1 MALNPSGIMSIGGST
16 VGASINLELGL
27 SATANS
33 SIGQSDFRE
42 LAKVPTG
49 QISLSDFY
57 GKSNVIV
64 VPPILATRTQ
74 YTLSPSEVPG
84 YVAGQTK
91 VQLTIGSLG
100 SQTYLYSTSISAA
113 ALTITGFVTGDS
125 VEIINNGYI
134 IGRGGDGGKYYDGG
148 FPTVNNPGQAGGPAI
163 STNVDLTVV
172 NNLYIAGGGGG
183 GRSGNGG
190 SSEGY
195 TAGGGGGGGAGGG
208 RGGSFDGYALGGAP
222 GMPGQNGYG
231 GAGPYQPIGGAGGGR
246 ILPGIGGAGT
256 VVEGESY
263 FTWQSLAQGGGAG
276 GGSGGNIGYIDA
288 QEVYGDGVS
297 GGSANNPGVNA
308 PYWAGGGGGGGGWG
322 ASGGSGSTGSVS
334 RPAQP
339 GGAGGKA
346 IVLNGK
352 TATISGTGTVFG
364 AVS

>member
-27 SATANS
+27 SETANS
-33 SIGQSDFRE
+33 SIGQSNFRE

-134 IGRGGDGGKYYDGG
+134 IGRGGDGGKYNDQYLGLS
-148 FPTVNNPGQAGGPAI
+148 NPGQPGSPAI
-163 STNVDLTVV
+163 STNIDLTIV

-183 GRSGNGG
+183 GRSGRGG
-190 SSEGY
+190 VTEGY

-222 GMPGQNGYG
+222 GMPGQNGFG
-231 GAGPYQPIGGAGGGR
+231 GNDIFQPIGGAGGGR

-256 VVEGESY
+256 QVPYGSINVEW
-263 FTWQSLAQGGGAG
+263 TSLAQGGGAG
-276 GGSGGNIGYIDA
+276 GGSGGWMGYVDA
-288 QEVYGDGVS
+288 QFEYSDAVS
-297 GGSANNPGVNA
+297 GGSANNPGESNT
-308 PYWAGGGGGGGGWG
+308 YIGCGGGGGGWG
-322 ASGGSGSTGSVS
+322 ASGGASN
-334 RPAQP
+334 
-339 GGAGGKA
+339 GGLGAVGGKA

>member
-1 MALNPSGIMSIGGST
+1 MSIGGT
-16 VGASINLELGL
+16 TEGASINLELGL

-33 SIGQSDFRE
+33 SIGQSDFRG
-42 LAKVPTG
+42 LAQVPTG

-64 VPPILATRTQ
+64 VTPILATRTQ
-74 YTLSPSEVPG
+74 YCLTPAEVPG

-91 VQLTIGSLG
+91 VQLQVGTLG
-100 SQTYLYSTSISAA
+100 SQTYLYSTSTSVPALCIEGFAA
-113 ALTITGFVTGDS
+113 GDS
-125 VEIINNGYI
+125 VEIINYGYI
-134 IGRGGDGGKYYDGG
+134 IGKGGDGGKYYDGG
-148 FPTVNNPGQAGGPAI
+148 FPTVNNPGQPGGPAI
-163 STNVDLTVV
+163 STDADLIIT

-183 GRSGNGG
+183 GRSANGG
-190 SSEGY
+190 VSEGY

-222 GMPGQNGYG
+222 GMAGQDGFG
-231 GAGPYQPIGGAGGGR
+231 GVGPYQPIGGAGGGR
-246 ILPGIGGAGT
+246 QLPGTGGAGT
-256 VVEGESY
+256 QVEGERY
-263 FTWQSLAQGGGAG
+263 FTWQSLARGGGAG
-276 GGSGGNIGYIDA
+276 GGSGGNMAYIDA
-288 QEVYGDGVS
+288 QEEYSDGVS
-297 GGSANNPGVNA
+297 GGSANNAGVNA

-352 TATISGTGTVFG
+352 TAIISGPGTVYG